1 MLSRREAIQF
11 AIQNEIK
18 SQNLYKM
25 MAKAFRKSDSGET
38 FKNLVPLEKIHEEK
52 LVELYHKE
60 FPYNNLEIDRDIVP
74 KADRTMKFDEPRSTI
89 MFAQQRENEAKE
101 NYLEL
106 KRTSKDPKV
115 KELFSQLAK
124 EEEDHHQLLQNMIDQ
139 MEGTM
144 MWFDES
150 ELDGLMEY

>member
-1 MLSRREAIQF
+1 MLSRKDAIQY

-18 SQNLYKM
+18 SQNLYKK
-25 MAKAFRKSDSGET
+25 MAKAFRQSDSGET

-52 LVELYHKE
+52 LRKLFHKE
-60 FPYNNLEIDRDIVP
+60 YPYSKLQVDSTMLPHLDSNNKI
-74 KADRTMKFDEPRSTI
+74 DEPRAAI
-89 MFAQQRENEAKE
+89 LFAQQREDTAKE
-101 NYLEL
+101 GYLEL
-106 KRTSKDPKV
+106 ANSSKDPKV
-115 KELFSQLAK
+115 KELFNHLAK
-124 EEEDHHQLLQNMIDQ
+124 EEADHHALLQNMLDK

>member
-25 MAKAFRKSDSGET
+25 MAAAFRKSDSGET
-38 FKNLVPLEKIHEEK
+38 FKNLQPLEKIHEEK
-52 LVELYHKE
+52 LTELYHKE
-60 FPYNNLEIDRDIVP
+60 FPYNNLQIDRNLLP
-74 KADRTMKFDEPRSTI
+74 KVETNEQLNEPRAAI
-89 MFAQQRENEAKE
+89 LFAQQREDNAKE
-101 NYLEL
+101 GYLEL
-106 KRTSKDPKV
+106 ARTSADPKV
-115 KELFSQLAK
+115 KELFENLAA
-124 EEEDHHQLLQNMIDQ
+124 EEEDHHQLLQNILDQ

-144 MWFDES
+144 MWYDES

>member
-25 MAKAFRKSDSGET
+25 MAAAFRKSDSGET
-38 FKNLVPLEKIHEEK
+38 FKNLQPLEKIHEEK
-52 LVELYHKE
+52 LTELYHKE
-60 FPYNNLEIDRDIVP
+60 FPYNNLQIDRNLLP
-74 KADRTMKFDEPRSTI
+74 KAETNEQLNEPRAAI
-89 MFAQQRENEAKE
+89 LFAQQREDNAKE
-101 NYLEL
+101 GYLEL
-106 KRTSKDPKV
+106 ARTSADSKV
-115 KELFSQLAK
+115 KELFENLAA
-124 EEEDHHQLLQNMIDQ
+124 EEEDHHQLLQNILDQ

-144 MWFDES
+144 MWYDES